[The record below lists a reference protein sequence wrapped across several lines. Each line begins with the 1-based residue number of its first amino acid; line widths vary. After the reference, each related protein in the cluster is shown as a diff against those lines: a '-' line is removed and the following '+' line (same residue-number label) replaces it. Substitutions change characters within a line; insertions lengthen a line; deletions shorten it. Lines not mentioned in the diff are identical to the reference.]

1 MSSRVGV
8 GIIGCGNISPAYLQS
23 ALAFPILSI
32 QALADTDT
40 AAARARG
47 EQFSVPVASVEELL
61 ADPAIEIVLNLT
73 TPQSHVEVGLRAL
86 AAGKHVYS
94 EKPLGVDTAQAR
106 QLLES
111 AEARERR
118 VGCGPASFLAA
129 IHQTCRRMIDR
140 GAIGAPIGGTAFFMC
155 PGHEH
160 WHPSPAFYYL
170 RGGGPML
177 DMGPYYITVLV
188 NLLGPIARVA
198 AMAIQPHATRTIG
211 SSPLRGTVIAVE
223 VPTHVAGTLHFHCG
237 AIVSLTMSFDVP
249 RHRHT
254 PLEIYGTEGS
264 LLVPDP
270 DLFDGEIQ
278 HATSSGEWIV
288 VHSEPEADDQSSR
301 AIGLADM
308 AQAIRA
314 RRPHLASGVL
324 AFHVLEVIEAF
335 HRSSDS
341 GRFIEIESRPR
352 QPAALPV
359 NAQH

>member
-1 MSSRVGV
+1 MSGRVGV

-23 ALAFPILSI
+23 AQAFPILSVE
-32 QALADTDT
+32 ALADADP
-40 AAARARG
+40 ALARARA
-47 EQFSVPVASVEELL
+47 EQFGVPVASVEELL
-61 ADPAIEIVLNLT
+61 ADPSIEIVLNLT
-73 TPQSHVEVGLRAL
+73 TPQSHVDVGLRAL

-94 EKPLGVDTAQAR
+94 EKPLGVDIAEAR
-106 QLLES
+106 KLLAS

-118 VGCGPASFLAA
+118 VGCAPASFLAG
-129 IHQTCRRMIDR
+129 IHQTCRRMIDE

-155 PGHEH
+155 AGHER

-177 DMGPYYITVLV
+177 DMGPYYITVLI

-211 SSPLRGTVIAVE
+211 SAALRGTVIAVE
-223 VPTHVAGTLHFHCG
+223 VPTHVAGTLLFHCG

-249 RHRHT
+249 KHRHT

-270 DLFDGEIQ
+270 DLFHGEIQ
-278 HATSSGEWIV
+278 HASAGGEWGAV
-288 VHSEPEADDQSSR
+288 ASERGPDDQNSR
-301 AIGLADM
+301 AIGLAEM

-314 RRPHLASGVL
+314 RRAHRASGAL

-335 HRSSDS
+335 QRSSDS
-341 GRFIEIESRPR
+341 GRFIEIASRPMR
-352 QPAALPV
+352 PAALPV
-359 NAQH
+359 NGPG

>member
-1 MSSRVGV
+1 MSRRVGV

-23 ALAFPILSI
+23 AVAFPILKI
-32 QALADTDT
+32 RALADTDPV
-40 AAARARG
+40 AARARG
-47 EQFSVPVASVEELL
+47 EQFSVPVASVEDLL

-73 TPQSHVEVGLRAL
+73 TPQAHVEVGLKAVM
-86 AAGKHVYS
+86 AGKHVYS
-94 EKPLGVDTAQAR
+94 EKPLGIDTVEAR
-106 QLLES
+106 QLLEC
-111 AEARERR
+111 AEARKRR
-118 VGCGPASFLAA
+118 VGCAPASFLADV
-129 IHQTCRRMIDR
+129 HQTCRRMIDQ

-155 PGHEH
+155 PGHER

-188 NLLGPIARVA
+188 NLLGPVARVA

-211 SSPLRGTVIAVE
+211 NSPLRGTVIAVE

-237 AIVSLTMSFDVP
+237 AVVTLTMSFDVP
-249 RHRHT
+249 KHRHT

-278 HATSSGEWIV
+278 HATLGGEWIAV
-288 VHSEPEADDQSSR
+288 PNEHGADEQSSR

-314 RRPHLASGVL
+314 RRPHLASGAL

-335 HRSSDS
+335 IRSSDS
-341 GRFIEIESRPR
+341 GHFIGIESRPMR
-352 QPAALPV
+352 PEALPV
-359 NAQH
+359 NGQH